1 MESLGHESHSL
12 PKEKMLGEVE
22 VVIRTEILTAFI
34 YLFIYSLHQK
44 SRAWDILGS
53 FTLDFNFRD
62 VSSVS

>member
-1 MESLGHESHSL
+1 MESLGHDSHSL

-22 VVIRTEILTAFI
+22 VVIRTEILAAFF
-34 YLFIYSLHQK
+34 LFIYSLPQK